1 MTDPNLLDAAG
12 IGTSP
17 LLMVVIGAVG
27 VLIALALLRLVR
39 RIKRLIWTAAILAAA
54 GGAGTGGGWAFL
66 DALKTLR

>member
-12 IGTSP
+12 IGASP

-54 GGAGTGGGWAFL
+54 GGAVTGVGWAFL